1 MLRKFLCA
9 SLVFVLCVAITK
21 AEEIR
26 AIIYKV
32 DPDKKTITYK
42 LAPMKKGDE
51 VGKDEITVKFD
62 DKVSVLKGKFDPDT
76 KKLVDGDPI
85 ENGLKADMFTK
96 IDEKKGVRVTL
107 TTSGTG
113 ADTMVTK
120 IVAAGGMRKMKQE

>member
-32 DPDKKTITYK
+32 DTDKKTITYK

-51 VGKDEITVKFD
+51 VGKDEVTVKFD
-62 DKVSVLKGKFDPDT
+62 DKISVVKGKFDPDT

-120 IVAAGGMRKMKQE
+120 IVAGGGMKKNKN

>member
-51 VGKDEITVKFD
+51 VGKDEVTVKFD
-62 DKVSVLKGKFDPDT
+62 DKVSVAKGMFNKDT
-76 KKLVDGDPI
+76 KKLEKGDAI

-96 IDEKKGVRVTL
+96 IDEKKGVRATL

-113 ADTMVTK
+113 ADTMVTD
-120 IVAAGGMRKMKQE
+120 ILVGGGRGKKQ